1 MEAIKFIQSF
11 SNPFFDTFFFLIT
24 YLGGQTLGIF
34 VFLFLYWFKD
44 KKLGQRFLYGIVFS
58 YTLNNTLKGLFNSP
72 RPIGTP
78 GINSS
83 QVNTAT
89 GTSFPSGHS
98 QGNAATLTLL
108 VTAFKNKW
116 VYIFSGIM
124 FILVPL
130 SRLYFGVH
138 WPKDVI
144 FGSLFGIIAIFI
156 SNKLFN
162 LYNTNG
168 SKVLWLSIIPF
179 LIFSTFME
187 SNDFFKSLGSFLGCV
202 LSIYLE
208 TKYIN
213 FCPISS
219 KKQNIL
225 KLLIGILGTVIIYLL
240 INMIGSSFLIS
251 FIKYFCIVVY
261 VVLISPFIFVK
272 LKLSKVED

>member
-1 MEAIKFIQSF
+1 MLITIKGVFFMEAIKFIQSF

-144 FGSLFGIIAIFI
+144 FGSLSFVSAIYFI
-156 SNKLFN
+156 RDVRDE
-162 LYNTNG
+162 NTDPTNT
-168 SKVLWLSIIPF
+168 P
-179 LIFSTFME
+179 
-187 SNDFFKSLGSFLGCV
+187 
-202 LSIYLE
+202 
-208 TKYIN
+208 
-213 FCPISS
+213 
-219 KKQNIL
+219 
-225 KLLIGILGTVIIYLL
+225 VITRDIK
-240 INMIGSSFLIS
+240 GSSLILRP
-251 FIKYFCIVVY
+251 IR
-261 VVLISPFIFVK
+261 
-272 LKLSKVED
+272 